1 MRKSVALNLFPWVLA
16 IIYCSGAA
24 QKEIDSKYSMTQAT
38 VQQPSADTTKADFS
52 ERIQGGMLLR
62 FEFGLII
69 VKPTASPGSL
79 QPTAL
84 TTDAIITSSIRS
96 KIAGRSGLLPGNFE
110 IQTDAGVVKIRSKG
124 DSLDQAAEVINLVLG
139 VPEVRQIVYMMP
151 SSAWKTASLR

>member
-1 MRKSVALNLFPWVLA
+1 
-16 IIYCSGAA
+16 
-24 QKEIDSKYSMTQAT
+24 
-38 VQQPSADTTKADFS
+38 
-52 ERIQGGMLLR
+52 MLLR

-69 VKPTASPGSL
+69 VKPTAPPGSL